1 MTRGKD
7 IFDVAVIG
15 AGPAGSAAAKRSAE
29 SGLSTIVLEKKRL
42 PREKVCSGM
51 IIGPLAH
58 SLINQEF
65 GPIPETILC
74 RPSQLAGYQVH
85 TPDADS
91 QASEKLDFL
100 ISLTWRR
107 NLDFW
112 MVEMARERGAQ
123 IRTGTK
129 VIGIVEKGPGFLI
142 RCESGQESHEIEA
155 RFLIGADGGTSIVR
169 KTLFPHLKVPFAL
182 AYEEW
187 YPGGLELDSRYFH
200 WFYLQKAFPGGFAVH
215 QKDGLTVLEFGGSG
229 NVPEERIKWAKD
241 YLSAQ
246 YGFNQGQTS
255 VWRGACPV
263 ARLAGGL
270 ISGTFLPARK
280 NALLAGEAG
289 GLVIPITAEGIGTSL
304 KSGLLAAA
312 SIVQAIASN
321 QSAEGFYL
329 AGIESIIKG
338 FKEYSLWFGKIDEAV
353 QGSGRHLRKTLA
365 EAHQASLRIF

>member
-1 MTRGKD
+1 M
-7 IFDVAVIG
+7 FDVAVIG
-15 AGPAGSAAAKRSAE
+15 AGPAGSAAAKRCAE
-29 SGLSTIVLEKKRL
+29 NGLSTIVLEKKKL

-58 SLINQEF
+58 TIIKQEF
-65 GPIPETILC
+65 GPIPETVLC
-74 RPSQLAGYQVH
+74 RPPQLDGYMVH
-85 TPDADS
+85 TPDTDS
-91 QASEKLDFL
+91 LAGETLDFL

-112 MVEMARERGAQ
+112 MSEAARARGAQ
-123 IRTGTK
+123 IWTGTK
-129 VIGIVEKGPGFLI
+129 VVDIAEKGPGFLI
-142 RCESGQESHEIEA
+142 RCETGQESHEIEA
-155 RFLIGADGGTSIVR
+155 RFLIGADGGTSLVR
-169 KTLFPHLKVPFAL
+169 KFLFPHFKVPFAQ

-187 YPGGLELDSRYFH
+187 YPGSLELDSRYFH

-215 QKDGLTVLEFGGSG
+215 QKDGLTVLEFGGSA

-246 YGFNQGQTS
+246 YGFDQGQTP

-270 ISGTFLPARK
+270 IFGTFLPARQ

-289 GLVIPITAEGIGTSL
+289 GMVIPITAEGIGTSL
-304 KSGLLAAA
+304 KSGLLAAD
-312 SIVQAIASN
+312 SIVQAIESDLM
-321 QSAEGFYL
+321 AEHFYL
-329 AGIESIIKG
+329 AGTESIIRG
-338 FKEYSLWFGKIDEAV
+338 FKEFSIWFGKIEEAV
-353 QGSGRHLRKTLA
+353 KGSGRHLRKTLA